1 MMVISKSYKSQSS
14 VICAIVVSASYRRAG
29 WEVLT
34 IGGVKIGKNLR
45 RVREERLMTQQEL
58 ADAAGLGLSTV
69 LRIENDRVEPRFST
83 IRKLAK
89 ALDVDARELTRKED

>member
-1 MMVISKSYKSQSS
+1 M
-14 VICAIVVSASYRRAG
+14 
-29 WEVLT
+29 LT

-45 RVREERLMTQQEL
+45 QVREDRLMTQQEL
-58 ADAAGLGLSTV
+58 AEAAQLGLSTV

>member
-1 MMVISKSYKSQSS
+1 MVINTSFKFQPS
-14 VICAIVVSASYRRAG
+14 VISAIMVSANYRRAG

-34 IGGVKIGKNLR
+34 IGAVKIGKNLH
-45 RVREERLMTQQEL
+45 RVREDRLMTQQEL
-58 ADAAGLGLSTV
+58 AEAANLGLSTV

-89 ALDVDARELTRKED
+89 ALDVNARELTKGED

>member
-1 MMVISKSYKSQSS
+1 
-14 VICAIVVSASYRRAG
+14 
-29 WEVLT
+29 VLT

-45 RVREERLMTQQEL
+45 RVREDRLMTQQEL
-58 ADAAGLGLSTV
+58 ADAADLGLSTV

-89 ALDVDARELTRKED
+89 ALDVNARELTKKEG